1 MFTGRLLLS
10 ARPDVKRKKGRED
23 SVKEQES
30 QREQESG
37 GVQESRQERKGC
49 RREEEINEEN
59 AKLTERQ
66 QKCDSD
72 VPNTEY
78 SRVCVE
84 DL

>member
-10 ARPDVKRKKGRED
+10 ARPDVKTKKGRED
-23 SVKEQES
+23 LVKEKES
-30 QREQESG
+30 RGEQESG

-49 RREEEINEEN
+49 RRGEEINEEN
-59 AKLTERQ
+59 ARLIERQ

-72 VPNTEY
+72 VPNTKY
-78 SRVCVE
+78 SGVCVE